1 MLKILLTGASGYVG
15 KQLLDRFMQT
25 HNWRVVLLK
34 SKNSP
39 VTRHK
44 HITSYDYDIS
54 SFDLYKIMQNEKPDV
69 VVHLAGYF
77 CAEHTRSDVPKLL
90 DSNIHFGTIILDA
103 MAQAGITKFVNT
115 GSYWEYY
122 HQDGIYHPVN
132 LYAALKKAF
141 EDVIQFYTEAHSL
154 QTITLNLY
162 DIYGKGDM
170 RGKLIPSLFE
180 HLQLKEPM
188 VMSPGKQFVDF
199 VYIDDV
205 VDAYIA
211 AIQYLMKTRR
221 PSHQSVDVGS
231 GKPVRLD
238 SLITLI
244 MRVCKGK
251 ILVQWGKRPYRR
263 REVMYA
269 CADIKKTKK
278 LLDWEPKISLEDG
291 LRMLKSAYQS

>member
-15 KQLLDRFMQT
+15 KQLLERFIHA
-25 HNWRVVLLK
+25 HNWHVVLLK

-39 VTRHK
+39 VMRRK

-54 SFDLYKIMQNEKPDV
+54 SFDLYKIMVHEKPDIV
-69 VVHLAGYF
+69 IHLAGYF
-77 CAEHTRSDVPKLL
+77 CAEHTRADVPKLL
-90 DSNIHFGTIILDA
+90 DSNIRFGTILLDA

-122 HQDGIYHPVN
+122 HQDGTYHPVN

-141 EDVIQFYTEAHSL
+141 EDIIQFYTEAHSL
-154 QTITLNLY
+154 RTITLNLY
-162 DIYGKGDM
+162 DIYGRGDM

-180 HLQLKEPM
+180 HLHSKEPM
-188 VMSPGKQFVDF
+188 AMSPGKQYVDF
-199 VYIDDV
+199 VYVDDV

-211 AIQYLMKTRR
+211 AVQYLIKSHR
-221 PSHQSVDVGS
+221 PSYQSVDIGS
-231 GKPVRLD
+231 GKPIRLD
-238 SLITLI
+238 PFIKLF

-251 ILVQWGKRPYRR
+251 ILVQLGKRPYRK

-269 CADIKKTKK
+269 CADVKKTKK
-278 LLDWEPKISLEDG
+278 VLDWEPKISLEDG
-291 LRMLKSAYQS
+291 LRMLRSAYQS